1 MKPKRPVD
9 GIAAQPVVM
18 VGAVGIVGLAHTAG
32 LPA

>member
-1 MKPKRPVD
+1 MKPKKPVE

-18 VGAVGIVGLAHTAG
+18 VGAVGIVGVAHTAG

>member
-1 MKPKRPVD
+1 MKPKRPVE
-9 GIAAQPVVM
+9 GMAAQPVVM